1 VVGSS
6 QRALVFVVLSA
17 PPMDYQ
23 KQGVEY
29 VISNASDIVGRAA
42 CWELNG
48 SFLSDLLKGDM
59 TKYNSAMRK
68 KAGGTDA
75 EIKEVGKQF
84 A

>member
-1 VVGSS
+1 
-6 QRALVFVVLSA
+6 VVLA
-17 PPMDYQ
+17 VLQAAAMDYQ

-29 VISNASDIVGRAA
+29 VISNASDIVGRAG

-48 SFLSDLLKGDM
+48 SCLSDLLKGDM
-59 TKYNSAMRK
+59 GKSNSAMRK